1 MNRHGTDRPIEKQ
14 MNELPKL
21 FKFKNPK
28 TTPTEV
34 KMIRMIAIEFIR
46 IGRN

>member
-1 MNRHGTDRPIEKQ
+1 MNRHGTDRPIEQ
-14 MNELPKL
+14 QTNELPKH
-21 FKFKNPK
+21 FKFRNPK

-34 KMIRMIAIEFIR
+34 RMIRMIAIEFIR